1 MQILMNQNLKWKVIL
16 HALFKAHQREVE
28 INNKA
33 FTIYMQLVFNA
44 YEYCVWS
51 YLYSTHLLVAYAAS
65 SFREPSYVVYRGIRQ
80 VQRISVFCHIKVIRG
95 CKIQSVRCRKT
106 GQVYCREQ
114 MTQI

>member
-51 YLYSTHLLVAYAAS
+51 YLYSTHLLVANAAS
-65 SFREPSYVVYRGIRQ
+65 SFRKPSYIVYRGIRQ
-80 VQRISVFCHIKVIRG
+80 VQHISVFCHIKVISD
-95 CKIQSVRCRKT
+95 CKIQSARCCKNSILFR
-106 GQVYCREQ
+106 RER
-114 MTQI
+114 MAHI